1 MNQPVKITLDTY
13 FMSRNNALIEGG
25 IVALTSLGFL
35 VLIRLTD
42 IDLKLS
48 NWIYS
53 GSGFKNGTFYSVS
66 AFLGKYLSLAL
77 TFYFVFDFIK
87 NYICKHQ
94 VKRDSLLVILLFFFS
109 LGIVSYLIFKPA
121 MDRPRPEQIS
131 NFNKSSS
138 ISYVKVFETGKTE
151 GHSSFPSGHAGS
163 AFILMFPWFI
173 IKYRKRYGSIAL
185 IPGLFWGL
193 FIGTIRISQGKHFLS
208 DVVGSFLIVYM
219 TGLLLMFLFYR
230 KPGNA
235 LEK

>member
-1 MNQPVKITLDTY
+1 MN
-13 FMSRNNALIEGG
+13 RNKLFIEGG
-25 IVALTSLGFL
+25 L
-35 VLIRLTD
+35 VTVICLMLLLLIRLND
-42 IDLKLS
+42 FDLKLS
-48 NWIYS
+48 DWIYS
-53 GSGFKNGTFYSVS
+53 GSGFKSGIFYTAS
-66 AFLGKYLSLAL
+66 AFLGKYLSLLL
-77 TFYFVFDFIK
+77 TIYFVYDFVKAFILT
-87 NYICKHQ
+87 HQ
-94 VKRDSLLVILLFFFS
+94 VKRESLQVIFLFFIS

-138 ISYVKVFETGKTE
+138 ISYVKVFETGRTD

-173 IKYRKRYGSIAL
+173 IKYRERYGKFAF
-185 IPGLFWGL
+185 IPGLIWGL

-230 KPGNA
+230 NYNNV
-235 LEK
+235 LEEKRTL